1 MFITR
6 RCLVVVSLALSVWFG
21 LFQLPGFSAD
31 LRDNATRHA
40 DLAEELFEREQY
52 ADAIAEYQIAIRLS
66 PHAGLSA
73 SLFNNLGLSF
83 QRVRQYPQ
91 AIASFQHAIRIQ
103 PSFEL
108 YYVNLIKAYQEAG
121 VMAVAKEKLF
131 ATVDRN
137 PVDAEAWYLL
147 GLLYEEIAEY
157 EAAKA
162 AFQAFLRLDPNS
174 RLAQAARRHL

>member
-1 MFITR
+1 
-6 RCLVVVSLALSVWFG
+6 
-21 LFQLPGFSAD
+21 
-31 LRDNATRHA
+31 
-40 DLAEELFEREQY
+40 
-52 ADAIAEYQIAIRLS
+52 
-66 PHAGLSA
+66 
-73 SLFNNLGLSF
+73 
-83 QRVRQYPQ
+83 
-91 AIASFQHAIRIQ
+91 
-103 PSFEL
+103 
-108 YYVNLIKAYQEAG
+108 VNLIKAYQEAG